1 MSLSDATAGIFRAG
15 FSARRNGGRIV
26 ARKLKRDRVLFVTT
40 MALLAVSI
48 VMVYS
53 ASAVIAQERYQQSNL
68 FATKQIMFVVLGLMV
83 MGAAMRVPYTVYR
96 HPRVVYAGLGIA
108 LVALL
113 FVLVFGREV
122 NGSRRW
128 FALGGMGI
136 QPSELA
142 KVAMI
147 LFTAYILERRMDRIS
162 DVRYALLPVGAAL
175 AAVLALIMLEPDF
188 GSSMIILGIVAVMVF
203 AAGVPYKYLAW
214 IGGAIG
220 PMVAVL
226 AISSPY
232 RMRRLLSF
240 WRPEDDPLGAGF
252 QVIQSRIAV
261 GTGGL
266 MGLGI
271 GAGVQKRFYLPEPH
285 TDFIYAVISEEVGLV
300 GATLVMLCYA
310 IIIWRGFRASLYA
323 PDRFGALTALGLTM
337 MLGAQ
342 ALVNMSV
349 VLGLL
354 PTKGI
359 PLPFVSAGGSS
370 MIVSLVAMGMLLNIS
385 QHASTEEWE

>member
-1 MSLSDATAGIFRAG
+1 VILSDGEAGY
-15 FSARRNGGRIV
+15 FSPGLQRGSVGRTV

-53 ASAVIAQERYQQSNL
+53 ASAVIAQERYQQGNL
-68 FATKQIMFVVLGLMV
+68 FVVKQALFVVLGVVAMAV
-83 MGAAMRVPYTVYR
+83 AMRVNYTFFR
-96 HPRVVYAGLGIA
+96 NPRVVYTGLA
-108 LVALL
+108 VTLLALL
-113 FVLVFGREV
+113 LVLVIGREV

-147 LFTAYILERRMDRIS
+147 LFTAYILERRMDRIAE
-162 DVRYALLPVGAAL
+162 VRYSLLPIGAAL
-175 AAVLALIMLEPDF
+175 AGVLLLIIPEPDF
-188 GSSMIILGIVAVMVF
+188 GSSMVILGIVAVMVF
-203 AAGVPYKYLAW
+203 AAGVPYRYLAW
-214 IGGAIG
+214 IGGALV
-220 PMVAVL
+220 PAVVIL

-232 RMRRLLSF
+232 RLRRLTAF
-240 WRPEDDPLGAGF
+240 WHPEDDPLRAGF

-266 MGLGI
+266 TGLGI
-271 GAGVQKRFYLPEPH
+271 GGGVQKRFYLPEPH
-285 TDFIYAVISEEVGLV
+285 TDFIYSVISEETGLV
-300 GATLVMLCYA
+300 GATIILLCFA
-310 IIIWRGFRASLYA
+310 IIIWRGLRTSLRA

-342 ALVNMSV
+342 AFVNISV

-359 PLPFVSAGGSS
+359 PLPLVSAGGSS
-370 MIVSLVAMGMLLNIS
+370 MIVSLAAMGMLLNIS
-385 QHASTEEWE
+385 QHESTEGWE

>member
-1 MSLSDATAGIFRAG
+1 
-15 FSARRNGGRIV
+15 V

-48 VMVYS
+48 AMVYS
-53 ASAVIAQERYQQSNL
+53 ASAVIAQERFQQGNL
-68 FATKQIMFVVLGLMV
+68 FVVKQTLFVVLGVVAMAV
-83 MGAAMRVPYTVYR
+83 AMRVDYTFYR
-96 HPRVVYAGLGIA
+96 HTRVVYAGLGLA

-113 FVLVFGREV
+113 LVLVFGREV

-128 FALGGMGI
+128 FALAGMGI

-147 LFTAYILERRMDRIS
+147 LFTAHILERRMDRIS
-162 DVRYALLPVGAAL
+162 DVRYALLPIGAAL
-175 AAVLALIMLEPDF
+175 AAVLVLIIPEPDF
-188 GSSMIILGIVAVMVF
+188 GTSVIILGIVVVMIF
-203 AAGVPYKYLAW
+203 AAGLPYRYLAW
-214 IGGAIG
+214 IGAPLVIAVG
-220 PMVAVL
+220 VL

-232 RMRRLLSF
+232 RLRRLLAF
-240 WRPEDDPLGAGF
+240 WHPEDDPLGAGF
-252 QVIQSRIAV
+252 QVIQSKIAV

-266 MGLGI
+266 TGLGF
-271 GAGVQKRFYLPEPH
+271 GGSVQKRFYLPEPH
-285 TDFIYAVISEEVGLV
+285 TDFIYAVISEEAGLV
-300 GATLVMLCYA
+300 GATFILVGFGLV
-310 IIIWRGFRASLYA
+310 IWRGLRTSLRA
-323 PDRFGALTALGLTM
+323 PDRFGSLTALGLTM

-342 ALVNMSV
+342 ALVNISV

-370 MIVSLVAMGMLLNIS
+370 MIVSLAAMGLLLNIS